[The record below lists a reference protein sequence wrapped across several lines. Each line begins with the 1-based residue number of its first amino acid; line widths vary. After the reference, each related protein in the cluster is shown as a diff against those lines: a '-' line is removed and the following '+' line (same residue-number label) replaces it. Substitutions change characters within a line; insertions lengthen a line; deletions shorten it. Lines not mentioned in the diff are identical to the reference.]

1 MSKLKVSNTLVSV
14 ASVIVLSGCASNVKT
29 INSDLIQF
37 KGDAPPLVTSSDA
50 VKSNFENLSEG
61 ETIIV
66 ALTGDGSGAISQP
79 NIAKVDV
86 FVELLANAKSQQ
98 TLELLMDRCDPD
110 RDGIWDVYCPELLN
124 IKVKDQLQHQ
134 KHVLFQSSYQVSR
147 DEKGESG
154 SYAWINKSKE
164 KKKSIPL
171 YLELNSINR
180 GNKHFH
186 GDLDTYINVPPQVEF
201 ERVVDTKK
209 IRDQSGTIETLMMIP
224 YINLIAMGMKNFKS
238 VPTKATFEVEKT
250 EGRRVR
256 IRAKGIN
263 LKPGEGVRIKYLT
276 SYLLE
281 GQLTGDTDK

>member
-1 MSKLKVSNTLVSV
+1 MSRFKVNKVLVSIL
-14 ASVIVLSGCASNVKT
+14 SVVVLGGCASSVKT

-37 KGDAPPLVTSSDA
+37 KGDAAPLVTSSDA
-50 VKSNFENLSEG
+50 VQNNFENLSEG
-61 ETIIV
+61 ETIVV
-66 ALTGDGSGAISQP
+66 ALTRDGGGAISQP

-86 FVELLANAKSQQ
+86 FVELLANARSQE
-98 TLELLMDRCDPD
+98 TLELLLNRCDPD
-110 RDGIWDVYCPELLN
+110 GDGIWDVYCPELLN

-180 GNKHFH
+180 GNKQFQ
-186 GDLDTYINVPPQVEF
+186 GDLDTYINIPPQVKF
-201 ERVVDTKK
+201 ERVVGTKK
-209 IRDQSGTIETLMMIP
+209 IRDQSGTKETLMMIP
-224 YINLIAMGMKNFKS
+224 YINLIAIGMKNFKS

-263 LKPGEGVRIKYLT
+263 LKPGEGIRVKYLT
-276 SYLLE
+276 SYSLE
-281 GQLTGDTDK
+281 G